1 MNGIQT
7 PVRRRAGFSLIEVAL
22 ALIVAAGGMLAIFG
36 VFPISLRQSQNSR
49 SDMGEMTFAS
59 TVLQTLAG
67 NIRAIDRIDVWN
79 DPGKFWDAAV
89 GTTGLPKFSA
99 ATTSARMKELHDSA
113 KNGNFTTPFSP
124 LTTYVAQTWEA
135 QSQDEVTSL
144 PAGKRENIWYFGAEE
159 TETPELP
166 ADSKIAKP
174 AHYLIRL
181 AAVRRRVGNGN
192 VLAPDTNSEHPDSR
206 HPGERVWAPNVYVI
220 SVVSTDRGF
229 PDVYIR
235 EPLYSQEFTFV
246 HRP

>member
-159 TETPELP
+159 PTTPTLP
-166 ADSKIAKP
+166 GADKIAVP
-174 AHYLIRL
+174 AQYLIRL
-181 AAVRRRVGNGN
+181 ACVRRRARRNG
-192 VLAPDTNSEHPDSR
+192 ADMTSSADDSR
-206 HPGERVWAPNVYVI
+206 HANASVFAPNVYIV

-235 EPLYSQEFTFV
+235 EPLYSQEFVFV